1 VIETIDQ
8 TNDPRKA
15 WSYSRALRRVLR
27 NPYVA
32 YDFPSAGSD
41 GLRTVDDSFL
51 FVGPPDRFDWTLHGK
66 REVFVPYNAYRL
78 HSGDLTPRDILQ
90 RRHIDPELARYELH
104 RVWSTRGASSTSTKT
119 AGRSFSRRATTARA
133 TSGG

>member
-1 VIETIDQ
+1 LKTAVTQAGNYTVIQSTMELGVPYGSREETAFTRRYPNVMFAIEKKIFAPALLSGDGSLVIETNDR

-32 YDFPSAGSD
+32 YDLPSAGSD

-66 REVFVPYNAYRL
+66 REVFVP
-78 HSGDLTPRDILQ
+78 S
-90 RRHIDPELARYELH
+90 
-104 RVWSTRGASSTSTKT
+104 
-119 AGRSFSRRATTARA
+119 
-133 TSGG
+133 